1 MPIILY
7 KYPDRTALTSL
18 LGWRL
23 HVHVVGVLSE
33 QGVEALG
40 RRHLVPPLVGHCG
53 RVPSKVTNIFKVKIS
68 DIYHWYR
75 PRDVDR
81 SLLGFFSLG
90 FWAHRFES
98 RYWLLDISRLD

>member
-7 KYPDRTALTSL
+7 KYPDRTGLTSL

-53 RVPSKVTNIFKVKIS
+53 RVPSKGTNIFKVKIS
-68 DIYHWYR
+68 DIYHLLV
-75 PRDVDR
+75 PTSGCR
-81 SLLGFFSLG
+81 SEPPWSLQSRLLGPQ
-90 FWAHRFES
+90 
-98 RYWLLDISRLD
+98 I